1 VWSSETIKEQ
11 LAKER
16 GMDMYRLYIN
26 DVFYGGGQI
35 GTVNALVAYHL
46 KKYEQFKSNEI
57 TIKIVKQ

>member
-1 VWSSETIKEQ
+1 
-11 LAKER
+11 
-16 GMDMYRLYIN
+16 MYRLYIN

-35 GTVNALVAYHL
+35 GIVNKLVAYHL